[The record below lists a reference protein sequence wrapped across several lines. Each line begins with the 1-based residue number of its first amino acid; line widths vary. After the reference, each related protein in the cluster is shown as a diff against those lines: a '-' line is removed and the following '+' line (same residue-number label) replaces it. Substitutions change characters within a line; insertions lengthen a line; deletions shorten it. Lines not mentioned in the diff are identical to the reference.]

1 MSLTIPSITVTV
13 HGTAAGDITTID
25 VDGTPLVI
33 AGDRSWS
40 ADVTVPGTG
49 TRLVAITAIGPTRR
63 ETRMV
68 EVGAGSPPSAPG

>member
-1 MSLTIPSITVTV
+1 MPLTIPSITVTV
-13 HGTAAGDITTID
+13 HGAAAGDITAID

-49 TRLVAITAIGPTRR
+49 TRIIAITAVGPTRR

-68 EVGAGSPPSAPG
+68 EVGTGSPPTAPA